1 MPFSIF
7 GYRFSF
13 AHVSEKY
20 FGIERGL
27 GLRAPRPWALG
38 ALAHGESSIIR
49 RSRVNRFLRSRR
61 SDRLAALAASMMRP
75 ANSSRGCTPW
85 DYGEPAARCL
95 HLLRYGVWAPSREGG
110 CLAAELKKMQRGRGG
125 SQGQH
130 CARALILGSNNAIPM
145 MTRGVPSS
153 PYRISVTGNSPCTA
167 LGLCSSTSIASD
179 RRRRVGK
186 PQPIRTQMRGEIA
199 WPRHVSVLQVFSPL
213 GIAPDDDL
221 Y

>member
-1 MPFSIF
+1 MAVQASFAKKTAGPQDCDDGFLALLGNDGKLDPSFLDEKDCVRDVALGENDMPFSIF

-95 HLLRYGVWAPSREGG
+95 HLLRYGV
-110 CLAAELKKMQRGRGG
+110 
-125 SQGQH
+125 
-130 CARALILGSNNAIPM
+130 
-145 MTRGVPSS
+145 
-153 PYRISVTGNSPCTA
+153 
-167 LGLCSSTSIASD
+167 
-179 RRRRVGK
+179 
-186 PQPIRTQMRGEIA
+186 
-199 WPRHVSVLQVFSPL
+199 
-213 GIAPDDDL
+213 
-221 Y
+221 